1 MNLDKLKEAEVVEG
15 QKLGHPD
22 DTIGGKGLYGSEI
35 KVSIEGEGFEVSFLA
50 TDAVYLDRAARVVE
64 ALMCSEKERAR
75 VKENGSKMR
84 W

>member
-22 DTIGGKGLYGSEI
+22 DTYGGKGLVGSEI

-50 TDAVYLDRAARVVE
+50 ADAVYLDRAARVVE
-64 ALMCSEKERAR
+64 ALMCSENGRAR
-75 VKENGSKMR
+75 AKENGSKMR